1 MKTEREDLTTRKL
14 ISEVSPSEAKKMG
27 RKVKLRKDY
36 NWDEIKFL
44 VMEDILRFKFMEGT
58 SWYYKLMA
66 TGNEEIIEW
75 NNWGDRIWGK
85 TYDGVG
91 ENHLGKIL
99 MKIREEH
106 KNGG

>member
-1 MKTEREDLTTRKL
+1 
-14 ISEVSPSEAKKMG
+14 
-27 RKVKLRKDY
+27 
-36 NWDEIKFL
+36 
-44 VMEDILRFKFMEGT
+44 
-58 SWYYKLMA
+58 MA
-66 TGNEEIIEW
+66 TGSEEIIEW